1 MKKIKKLL
9 FLIVFLFC
17 GLQNFAK
24 AGLIDEIQVYDG
36 EINKPGEFGLE
47 LHLNATPNG
56 NDKQSFNRERLTDRG
71 LRLTPEFTYGLSK
84 TFELGF
90 YLPTIYTPQ
99 YGYEVAGYKPR
110 IKWMPIQSDDHN
122 PWSLGVNVEYA
133 QLKNGMDDSNKSAE
147 ARFIAAWEGQD
158 WLFAVNPILDKKLSK
173 NKDETP
179 DLDIYGSALF
189 RREGIFKSIGLE
201 YYQALGPYRN
211 FSPSNEQAKQLFLVA
226 NTEIEHGPLKAWEF
240 HLGAGYGWDS
250 ADRFTVKMIVSP
262 KI

>member
-1 MKKIKKLL
+1 MKKIKIL
-9 FLIVFLFC
+9 FFSALTFFT
-17 GLQNFAK
+17 LQNFAK

-36 EINKPGEFGLE
+36 EINQPGEFGLE

-56 NDKQSFNRERLTDRG
+56 HNLESFNRERVSDRG
-71 LRLTPEFTYGLSK
+71 VRLTPEFSYGLSK

-90 YLPTIYTPQ
+90 YLPMIYTPK

-110 IKWMPIQSDDHN
+110 IKWMPLQANDQN
-122 PWSLGVNVEYA
+122 PWSLGLNVEYA
-133 QLKNGMDDSNKSAE
+133 QLKNGMDESNRSAE
-147 ARFIAAWEGQD
+147 ARFIAAWEGQN
-158 WLFAVNPILDKKLSK
+158 WSFAINPILDKKLSK

-189 RREGIFKSIGLE
+189 HQEGFFKTFGLE

-211 FSPSNEQAKQLFLVA
+211 FSPSNEQSKQLFLVG
-226 NTEIEHGPLKAWEF
+226 NTLIEHGPLKDWDI

-262 KI
+262 KL

>member
-1 MKKIKKLL
+1 MKKIKNLL
-9 FLIVFLFC
+9 LGSVIFC
-17 GLQNFAK
+17 TIQNFAE

-36 EINKPGEFGLE
+36 EINQPGEFGLE

-56 NDKQSFNRERLTDRG
+56 SKTENFNRERVSDRG
-71 LRLTPEFTYGLSK
+71 VRLTPEFAYGLTK
-84 TFELGF
+84 TLELGF
-90 YLPTIYTPQ
+90 YLPMIYTPQ

-110 IKWMPIQSDDHN
+110 IKWMPLQSDDHS
-122 PWSLGVNVEYA
+122 PLSLGVNVEYA
-133 QLKNGMDDSNKSAE
+133 QLKNGMDESNKSAE

-158 WLFAVNPILDKKLSK
+158 WSFAINPILDKKLSK

-179 DLDIYGSALF
+179 DLDINGSVLLH
-189 RREGIFKSIGLE
+189 REGFFKSVGLE

-211 FSPSNEQAKQLFLVA
+211 FSPTNEQAKQLFLVGNA
-226 NTEIEHGPLKAWEF
+226 HIEQGLLKDWDI

-262 KI
+262 KL

>member
-36 EINKPGEFGLE
+36 EINKSGEFGLE

-179 DLDIYGSALF
+179 DLDIYGSALL

-262 KI
+262 KL